1 LPDLI
6 AGDSVVVA
14 CSGGPDSLALVGATA
29 WVTRRSGITPIAV
42 VVDHGLQPGSADV
55 AAWAAARC
63 RDLGVERAEVVTV
76 LVGIAGGPE
85 AAARDARYAALESIA
100 VEAGAAAVL
109 LGHSREDQ
117 AETVLLRLARGS
129 GARSLSGMRARSGP
143 WRRPFLGLSRADIRS
158 VADELLGVLGERP
171 WSDPHNEDPSF
182 ARVRVRALL
191 ESLTQAIGPGAV
203 PGLARSADLLRD
215 DADALETWSRE
226 VARSLVAPT
235 EDERSA
241 DCEAL
246 DDLPRAVRTRV
257 IRAMCLALGCVAEDL
272 TWDHVMRVESL
283 VSDWHGQGE
292 VGLPSGVVAVRSCG
306 RLSLRRRSRE
316 GR

>member
-1 LPDLI
+1 LADLV

-14 CSGGPDSLALVGATA
+14 CSGGPDSLALVGATV
-29 WVTRRSGITPIAV
+29 WVALRAGITPIAV

-63 RDLGVERAEVVTV
+63 RDLGVERADVVTV
-76 LVGIAGGPE
+76 QVGSAGGPE

-100 VEAGAAAVL
+100 VDVGAAAVL
-109 LGHSREDQ
+109 LGHTREDQ

-143 WRRPFLGLSRADIRS
+143 WRRPFLGIPRADVRA
-158 VADELLGVLGERP
+158 VADELLAGLGERP
-171 WSDPHNEDPSF
+171 WSDPHNEDPAF
-182 ARVRVRALL
+182 DRVRVRALL
-191 ESLTQAIGPGAV
+191 ESLTQAIGPGAI
-203 PGLARSADLLRD
+203 PGLTRSADLLRD
-215 DADALETWSRE
+215 DADALETWARD
-226 VARSLVAPT
+226 VAAGLVAQT
-235 EDERSA
+235 QDERSA
-241 DCEAL
+241 DCESLA
-246 DDLPRAVRTRV
+246 DLPRAVRTRL

-283 VSDWHGQGE
+283 VIDWHGQGE